1 MNCILPWRSAAA
13 QTASGKC
20 GSSAKRDGLSFCQ
33 AERDAMASL
42 QDGDRHL
49 ACSPG
54 GLMKSIPAQE
64 PGSQSHPGSGR
75 RFKALVHH
83 PQFLLGCRVQDHKA
97 SDRVSPQH
105 ADDAEPAVLQGVQRD
120 GFVRPRDRRMSP
132 GIAIKGARLASPG
145 IEDGHVEHQIQ
156 FIRAVQDELACRPQ
170 TDAPC
175 RLLDRGLAEML
186 QGTAEMLVGDGAK
199 MAVAVERF
207 LTCAHA
213 VSWSSAASWS
223 RPSSPRHPGP
233 WRQDRIS
240 PALARAQACGRGPL
254 MPMQPAAPVKASLSA
269 TQAALIQWQ

>member
-1 MNCILPWRSAAA
+1 V
-13 QTASGKC
+13 
-20 GSSAKRDGLSFCQ
+20 
-33 AERDAMASL
+33 
-42 QDGDRHL
+42 
-49 ACSPG
+49 
-54 GLMKSIPAQE
+54 KSIPAQE

-83 PQFLLGCRVQDHKA
+83 PQFLLGCRVQDHQA

-186 QGTAEMLVGDGAK
+186 QGAAEMLVGDGAK
-199 MAVAVERF
+199 MAVAVDRF

-213 VSWSSAASWS
+213 VLGLLLTAASRS
-223 RPSSPRHPGP
+223 RRSSPRHPGLGGKTDSAR
-233 WRQDRIS
+233 RQPS
-240 PALARAQACGRGPL
+240 
-254 MPMQPAAPVKASLSA
+254 ASLTA
-269 TQAALIQWQ
+269 RDAETDAAGSPVRSPDRRRCRSPPGGRE

>member
-1 MNCILPWRSAAA
+1 MLGTTIAACPGHDRISQRDDYRIA
-13 QTASGKC
+13 D
-20 GSSAKRDGLSFCQ
+20 KRDVPSQPIPQATRSSEFIWDRSLS
-33 AERDAMASL
+33 RDTL
-42 QDGDRHL
+42 
-49 ACSPG
+49 
-54 GLMKSIPAQE
+54 
-64 PGSQSHPGSGR
+64 
-75 RFKALVHH
+75 
-83 PQFLLGCRVQDHKA
+83 DHQA

-207 LTCAHA
+207 RVDPSTART
-213 VSWSSAASWS
+213 S
-223 RPSSPRHPGP
+223 RPCQRRTG
-233 WRQDRIS
+233 
-240 PALARAQACGRGPL
+240 A
-254 MPMQPAAPVKASLSA
+254 
-269 TQAALIQWQ
+269 